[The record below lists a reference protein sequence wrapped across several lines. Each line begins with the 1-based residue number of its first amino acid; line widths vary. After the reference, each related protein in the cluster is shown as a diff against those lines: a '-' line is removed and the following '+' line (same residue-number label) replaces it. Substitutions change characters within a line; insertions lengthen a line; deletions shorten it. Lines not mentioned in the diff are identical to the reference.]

1 LSRGLGA
8 GRDRRRNVERQ
19 RSVFINVPFDARYE
33 RLFVALIAGLSG
45 LGLIPR
51 SSLEIPPAEDRLRR
65 IFALLRSCA
74 SSVHDLSRV
83 QLARSRPLVPR
94 FNMPFEAGLATAL
107 MLMTRGHRRYILE
120 AKPHRMWKSLSDLG
134 GTDPTIH
141 GETVGG
147 MLRAIADLYRRRTG
161 QPSLNHLRKIDRYL
175 YRAAKK
181 IKQQTG
187 DLYNPTAFREL
198 VVAAN
203 RFAHMTLRART
214 SRHPPSR

>member
-1 LSRGLGA
+1 LPKQLAS
-8 GRDRRRNVERQ
+8 GRDRRHNVQRQ
-19 RSVFINVPFDARYE
+19 RSVFINVPFDKRYE
-33 RLFVALIAGLSG
+33 RLYVALIAGLSG
-45 LGLIPR
+45 VGLIPR
-51 SSLEIPPAEDRLRR
+51 SSLEIPPAQDLLRR

-83 QLARSRPLVPR
+83 QLSRSHPRVPR

-120 AKPHRMWKSLSDLG
+120 AVPHRMWKSLSDLS

-147 MLRAIADLYRRRTG
+147 MMRAIADLYRRRTG
-161 QPSLNHLRKIDRYL
+161 QPTLNDLRKIYRYL
-175 YRAAKK
+175 YRAAKE
-181 IKQQTG
+181 IKKQTG

-198 VVAAN
+198 VAAAN
-203 RFAHMTLRART
+203 KFACTTLRV
-214 SRHPPSR
+214 